1 MFTDS
6 QALNLL
12 LWGLPVVVFA
22 LGYIGGR
29 FR

>member
-12 LWGLPVVVFA
+12 AWGLLMLVFA
-22 LGYIGGR
+22 LGYIGGKLR
-29 FR
+29 